1 MFRFFVGFGV
11 GGLYCVDL
19 PLVQEFVPASRRGFI
34 GGLVTAFIPIGVMIG
49 SVLGAFLT
57 PVIGWRGLFA
67 CGLVPAL
74 LALLIRAWVP
84 ESPRWL
90 VRMGRPEEAR
100 RSLAW
105 ALKVPPE
112 SLPLPQINEAATG
125 KTPWSDLFRY
135 PRSLLVS
142 WLTNL
147 GMQTTGYGVI
157 LWAPTLFVMLLGVS
171 PAEASYLFIFVSL
184 AGFVGRFV
192 FSGLS
197 ELIGRRASGSLQGF
211 GAAVMVVAAGLLHDS
226 FIGTVSVFWL
236 LIIAADFFFDGGSA
250 IMGPYAAEVWPSTL
264 RTSGMGSAYGF
275 GGIGKII
282 GPIGLALI
290 VGSSNIV
297 KPDVTIAAIL
307 PCFLYLG
314 AWSALAGFAYAFI
327 GFETKG
333 RSLEEIDQGLV
344 AGRGPVTSAVEASRQ
359 NA

>member
-1 MFRFFVGFGV
+1 
-11 GGLYCVDL
+11 
-19 PLVQEFVPASRRGFI
+19 
-34 GGLVTAFIPIGVMIG
+34 MIG
-49 SVLGAFLT
+49 SILGAFLA

-67 CGLVPAL
+67 CGLVPAAL
-74 LALLIRAWVP
+74 TLLIRAWVP

-90 VRMGRPEEAR
+90 VRMGRPEDAR

-105 ALKVPPE
+105 ALQVPPE
-112 SLPLPQINEAATG
+112 SLPLPKIDEVATRP
-125 KTPWSDLFRY
+125 TAWTDLFNY

-142 WLTNL
+142 WLSNL

-197 ELIGRRASGSLQGF
+197 ELIGRRAAGALQGF
-211 GAAVMVVAAGLLHDS
+211 GSAAMIGAAGLLHDS
-226 FIGTVSVFWL
+226 FIGAVSVFWL

-250 IMGPYAAEVWPSTL
+250 IMGPYAAEVWPSSL

-282 GPIGLALI
+282 GPIGFALI

-307 PCFLYLG
+307 PSFLYLA

-327 GFETKG
+327 GFETRG
-333 RSLEEIDQGLV
+333 RSIEDIDRGLT
-344 AGRGPVTSAVEASRQ
+344 AGRQQLPGRATVQRAVGDGQA
-359 NA
+359 

>member
-1 MFRFFVGFGV
+1 MH
-11 GGLYCVDL
+11 
-19 PLVQEFVPASRRGFI
+19 
-34 GGLVTAFIPIGVMIG
+34 
-49 SVLGAFLT
+49 
-57 PVIGWRGLFA
+57 
-67 CGLVPAL
+67 AL
-74 LALLIRAWVP
+74 NQTITRT
-84 ESPRWL
+84 
-90 VRMGRPEEAR
+90 
-100 RSLAW
+100 W
-105 ALKVPPE
+105 AE
-112 SLPLPQINEAATG
+112 
-125 KTPWSDLFRY
+125 
-135 PRSLLVS
+135 VS

-197 ELIGRRASGSLQGF
+197 ELIGRRASGALQGF
-211 GAAVMVVAAGLLHDS
+211 GAAVMVVAAGLLHVS

-236 LIIAADFFFDGGSA
+236 LIIAADFFFDGGAA

-297 KPDVTIAAIL
+297 KPDVTIAAIV

-327 GFETKG
+327 GLETKG

-344 AGRGPVTSAVEASRQ
+344 AGRGPVTPAVETSRQ
-359 NA
+359 SA